1 MAEPNKVVSPQSNLD
16 DVAAENTLRPK
27 SLKDYMG
34 QKSVHEQMEIF
45 IDAAKQRAEPLDH
58 VLIFG
63 PPGLGKTTLAHII
76 ANEMNVNMRQTSGPV
91 LERPGDLAA

>member
-1 MAEPNKVVSPQSNLD
+1 MAEPNTVVSPQSNLD

-45 IDAAKQRAEPLDH
+45 IDAA
-58 VLIFG
+58 
-63 PPGLGKTTLAHII
+63 T
-76 ANEMNVNMRQTSGPV
+76 
-91 LERPGDLAA
+91 